1 MKGTTLSDLQ
11 SRNQD
16 TLLDFQF
23 SDVASG
29 IKKSM
34 HFPLTDSKEW
44 LTVLLCAY

>member
-29 IKKSM
+29 IKKVCIS
-34 HFPLTDSKEW
+34 LLQIARNDW
-44 LTVLLCAY
+44 LYF